1 MFILITL
8 SLSLAFAINTTTPA
22 VDYYEAP
29 VDQVNYDDDII
40 ALITKK
46 YNKLVRPVANLNL
59 SLRISMRQLIS
70 IDEKNQIMTSSFYLT
85 CQWIDGRLKWNPSK
99 TYGNLTEI
107 VLPATSI
114 WTPDLF
120 VINTASATGFITVS
134 SSNLALVN
142 NQGYVY
148 LIVSVTNLQTRCKMN
163 VYYFPFDK
171 QICSIMIGSWQHDT
185 TRINFDSDSSKID
198 LSNYVAHPV
207 WSLKAVTVKS
217 VNNSDRYLTT
227 SGYTNEDIYYYLS
240 ITRGSSYYMSNLIAC
255 FILNVV
261 TVLAFFIPFAQQVAL
276 CMTAFLTFA
285 VQSLNI
291 ANFLPVQSLYF
302 PLISV
307 YFICSIFVT
316 FLSMFWFW
324 LVNYYT
330 TKNYVPKCLEIIAT
344 GVKRYF
350 ICIYH
355 KPVVAIKN
363 ETVVKETNNSITLE
377 SSKVSKSEQ
386 KIDCNKCEMCTKCK
400 ESKEKD
406 DTKKKVKENN
416 DSALQALNY
425 LMCFIVI
432 FLLVCIITIVWLI
445 NALN

>member
-8 SLSLAFAINTTTPA
+8 SLSLAFAINTTAPA

-46 YNKLVRPVANLNL
+46 YNKLVRPVATLNL

-171 QICSIMIGSWQHDT
+171 QICSIMWHIQFGH
-185 TRINFDSDSSKID
+185 
-198 LSNYVAHPV
+198 
-207 WSLKAVTVKS
+207 
-217 VNNSDRYLTT
+217 
-227 SGYTNEDIYYYLS
+227 
-240 ITRGSSYYMSNLIAC
+240 
-255 FILNVV
+255 
-261 TVLAFFIPFAQQVAL
+261 
-276 CMTAFLTFA
+276 
-285 VQSLNI
+285 
-291 ANFLPVQSLYF
+291 
-302 PLISV
+302 
-307 YFICSIFVT
+307 
-316 FLSMFWFW
+316 
-324 LVNYYT
+324 
-330 TKNYVPKCLEIIAT
+330 
-344 GVKRYF
+344 
-350 ICIYH
+350 
-355 KPVVAIKN
+355 
-363 ETVVKETNNSITLE
+363 
-377 SSKVSKSEQ
+377 
-386 KIDCNKCEMCTKCK
+386 
-400 ESKEKD
+400 
-406 DTKKKVKENN
+406 
-416 DSALQALNY
+416 
-425 LMCFIVI
+425 
-432 FLLVCIITIVWLI
+432 
-445 NALN
+445 